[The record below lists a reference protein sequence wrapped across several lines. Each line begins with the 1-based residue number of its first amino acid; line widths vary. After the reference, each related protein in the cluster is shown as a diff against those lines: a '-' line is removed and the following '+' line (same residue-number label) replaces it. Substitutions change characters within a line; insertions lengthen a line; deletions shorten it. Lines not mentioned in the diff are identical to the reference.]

1 MKCVPGEGQLAIK
14 YILAHKHVSKRAA
27 TAT

>member
-1 MKCVPGEGQLAIK
+1 VPGGGQLAIK